1 MISNIGVHLK
11 VKDFNK
17 SLAFYSALGFKK
29 VFEYGPGKTIA
40 EDYNGAV
47 FEQNGAKLEI
57 ADGHRAVKS
66 LVFKQSMQS
75 SKISLMLNVNNIGE
89 IIKRANKAG
98 IKIAVGPRHYYW
110 GTLEIVIKD
119 PDGIVLVFISPYS
132 KELAKRINTDEK
144 FAKKT

>member
-29 VFEYGPGKTIA
+29 VFEYGPNKKIK

-47 FEQNGAKLEI
+47 FEHGGGKLEI
-57 ADGHRAVKS
+57 ADGHRAVKR
-66 LVFKQSMQS
+66 LVFKQKVSS
-75 SKISLMLNVNNIGE
+75 SKISLMINVDSIE
-89 IIKRANKAG
+89 DIILKAKKAK

-132 KELAKRINTDEK
+132 KELAKKLKTDES
-144 FAKKT
+144 FAQKP